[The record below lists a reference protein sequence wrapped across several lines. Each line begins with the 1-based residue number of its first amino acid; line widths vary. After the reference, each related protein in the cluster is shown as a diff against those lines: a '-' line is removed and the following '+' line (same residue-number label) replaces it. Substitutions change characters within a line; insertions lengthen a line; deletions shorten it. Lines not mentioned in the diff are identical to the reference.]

1 MLQTSRSSSS
11 TDKRLASGAF
21 ALGLAAILGAL
32 AFQFIGGLYPCEL
45 CLTQRWPYY
54 IGLPLLALALI
65 AWRKLTTAIRVG
77 LMGIVAALFAWGGG
91 VGVYHAG
98 VEWGW
103 WPGPQ
108 SCTGVG
114 DEAVSLDMLS
124 DMSDVR
130 IVPCDA
136 IQWEF
141 FGISLA
147 GFNVLISAAIV
158 VMLVLAIIG
167 QLRGKA

>member
-1 MLQTSRSSSS
+1 MALLSFAS
-11 TDKRLASGAF
+11 DRLKAATAF
-21 ALGLAAILGAL
+21 VMGLAAILGAL
-32 AFQFIGGLYPCEL
+32 AFQYIGGLYPCEL

-54 IGLPLLALALI
+54 IGLPLLALVLI
-65 AWRKLTTAIRVG
+65 LWTRATTTIRVG
-77 LMGIVAALFAWGGG
+77 LMGVVAALFTWGTWVGG
-91 VGVYHAG
+91 YHAG
-98 VEWGW
+98 VEWGF

-136 IQWEF
+136 IQWEVL
-141 FGISLA
+141 GISLA
-147 GFNVLISAAIV
+147 GFNALISAAIV
-158 VMLVLAIIG
+158 VLLVLAIIG
-167 QLRGKA
+167 QLRRKA

>member
-1 MLQTSRSSSS
+1 MPADTMSAER
-11 TDKRLASGAF
+11 KGAG
-21 ALGLAAILGAL
+21 AALVLGLAAILGAL
-32 AFQFIGGLYPCEL
+32 AFQYIGGLYPCEL

-54 IGLPLLALALI
+54 IGLPLLAVAVLAWDRLP
-65 AWRKLTTAIRVG
+65 LGVRVT
-77 LMGIVAALFAWGGG
+77 LMAVGAGLFAWGAG
-91 VGVYHAG
+91 VGAYHAG
-98 VEWGW
+98 VEWGF

-114 DEAVSLDMLS
+114 DATVSLDMLA

-136 IQWEF
+136 IQWEL

-147 GFNVLISAAIV
+147 GFNALISAAIV
-158 VMLVLAIIG
+158 VLLVTAIVG
-167 QLRGKA
+167 QVRRRA

>member
-1 MLQTSRSSSS
+1 MPADTMSAER
-11 TDKRLASGAF
+11 KGAGAAF
-21 ALGLAAILGAL
+21 VLGLAAILGAL
-32 AFQFIGGLYPCEL
+32 AFQYIGGLYPCEL

-54 IGLPLLALALI
+54 IGLPILAVLLLVWNRLP
-65 AWRKLTTAIRVG
+65 LPVRVAG
-77 LMGIVAALFAWGGG
+77 QAIVAALFAWGAG

-98 VEWGW
+98 VEWGF

-114 DEAVSLDMLS
+114 DEAVSLDMLA

-136 IQWEF
+136 IQWEM

-147 GFNVLISAAIV
+147 GFNALISAAIV
-158 VMLVLAIIG
+158 VLLVAGIVR
-167 QLRGKA
+167 QVRRRA

>member
-1 MLQTSRSSSS
+1 MPADGLSAER
-11 TDKRLASGAF
+11 KGASAAF
-21 ALGLAAILGAL
+21 VLGLAAILGAL

-54 IGLPLLALALI
+54 IGLPILALAILVWNRLPAPVRI
-65 AWRKLTTAIRVG
+65 TATA
-77 LMGIVAALFAWGGG
+77 LVAGLFAWGAG
-91 VGVYHAG
+91 VGAYHAG
-98 VEWGW
+98 VEWGF

-114 DEAVSLDMLS
+114 DATVSLDMLA

-136 IQWEF
+136 VQWELL
-141 FGISLA
+141 GVSLA
-147 GFNVLISAAIV
+147 GFNALISAAIV
-158 VMLVLAIIG
+158 VMLVISIIG
-167 QLRGKA
+167 QVRKAR

>member
-1 MLQTSRSSSS
+1 MALLSFAS
-11 TDKRLASGAF
+11 DRLKAAIAF
-21 ALGLAAILGAL
+21 VAGLAAILGAL
-32 AFQFIGGLYPCEL
+32 AFQYIGGLYPCEL

-54 IGLPLLALALI
+54 IGLPLLALALVLWTR
-65 AWRKLTTAIRVG
+65 ATTAIRVG
-77 LMGIVAALFAWGGG
+77 LLGVVAALFAWGAWVGG
-91 VGVYHAG
+91 YHAG
-98 VEWGW
+98 VEWGF

-136 IQWEF
+136 IQWEVL
-141 FGISLA
+141 GISLA
-147 GFNVLISAAIV
+147 GFNALISAAIV
-158 VMLVLAIIG
+158 VLLVLAIIG
-167 QLRGKA
+167 QLRRKA